1 MPYLAQRYPYRQ
13 SDVRAA
19 AHRALRWLEAKN
31 GGHLP
36 RDWKSAWKL
45 TVRCGLSCRHL
56 REASSRDG
64 ELAQDASGEWTIF
77 YHVRLRDDQ
86 RVVVLIHEL
95 VEWLCITESPQLML
109 DLPGGGVYAYDGGDN
124 PQDVRHQA
132 ARCAERMYLGSG
144 SGGKSAQ

>member
-1 MPYLAQRYPYRQ
+1 MVISSIPGKATSVGKLRYPYRQ

-19 AHRALRWLEAKN
+19 AHRALHWLEAKN

-36 RDWKSAWKL
+36 RDWRSAWKL

-77 YHVRLRDDQ
+77 YHAFNNTTAQIEEISDRRQDAT
-86 RVVVLIHEL
+86 L
-95 VEWLCITESPQLML
+95 VPR
-109 DLPGGGVYAYDGGDN
+109 G
-124 PQDVRHQA
+124 RF
-132 ARCAERMYLGSG
+132 ERFR
-144 SGGKSAQ
+144 